1 MKKLFS
7 IFLLTLLS
15 LSVSA
20 QHHKVTLTANP
31 SHGGCVNFTTPPS
44 TLVGSVDN
52 YKVVTNTYNKGDI
65 VECYAAA
72 LEGFRFTAWKQ
83 GNAIVSTDNPMTFVM
98 GDEDLAYEA
107 VFVFNPLSPS
117 EPGSNYFNP
126 ETGEVRIINTDPNA
140 LANGSYYS
148 DSERA
153 GIYDLIKRLTND
165 IGTVKSL
172 TLIGQFPNLVYGDK
186 FLSRL
191 YNLESVDLSRTNI
204 KYVGGDA
211 LSLYTLETVI
221 LPASLT
227 EMDSSPVFAYEGALK
242 DVYCYAPVP
251 PQATRYSFITQRDTL
266 TWEEKTTDA
275 AIHVPIASVPLYKSA
290 EGWKD
295 LNIVPIEDGTLSIT
309 VQLPAEAAEGSYQN
323 MSLVLED
330 RATLLQTRYT
340 IGKQAYCVFTN
351 LPSNTSYH
359 LRLENAFGQALGEVN
374 NVPIDEESV
383 TVAFPPLKQLCNTAI
398 SVKDLDGNDLT
409 EKAQVKWTMADGTVI
424 GQHPTL
430 SNVLEGTSLVCKVLL
445 GEELAISYSTPAP
458 LAVTVQP
465 EGENS
470 LTCQLQPLSR
480 VTLTGKVVNGVTK
493 LPLAG
498 ASVVLRQMVGGLY
511 NRSSSTTT
519 DEEGRYSLPAYS
531 ENGTLSFSSVNCF
544 TQSIAVDAPTE
555 SETIETV
562 ALQPL
567 SGAVID
573 YVLTYTPTVAAGE
586 TPEKQ
591 ENYSDNN
598 VCFEIYNLTKR
609 QSVTQFVRQNNQL
622 IITDGAGIGDEL
634 RVTMTSLTNNY
645 SPVTTQCV
653 IDDTNYALLTLD
665 IIQRG
670 CMVATPAEGS
680 MAGMGLLYDSSGQL
694 LRQGVY
700 NYQNLTLNNLPE
712 GDYTLVSI
720 GATTFKSVLRLS
732 SLAETGL
739 TQGTDYLTNTLS
751 IHDGQQTNVNVGV
764 VHLLENGGD
773 YTVSSG
779 TYFMGNQSSMLI
791 GDYETLKARIQ
802 FKPEYASRVS
812 NVQLVVDLP
821 DGVSIVPGSLDG
833 YQLDGQRITINSE
846 GENYKRFCVTTANV
860 GSYRPSAF
868 VRFTLDG
875 EEFLHPIGTAFFE
888 TKRLTFGATGYTQSG
903 SVNIWGNLPKA
914 LRGCDLQIFD
924 NGVMVW
930 QGLVPETGKMEMETP
945 LYKPLNNSWHG
956 LTVKVFSP
964 ELGEL
969 ETNSRMVQCYNQVPI
984 LEEIVMDVPQSSMF
998 LLATTGTV
1006 SFYKRTGKA
1015 SSRSYTYFPTMPVF
1029 TFRAYFSDN
1038 DPEKVQNLWFNIFLN
1053 NGKVRRVKG
1062 TYDAGQNCWVCN
1074 SKFTSTALPVN
1085 VTASYNLVID
1095 DQKDYDTFID
1105 EQGSLSNQTALH
1117 VKELMTNHM
1126 TPTLLEDEE
1135 SHCSFVMANENGQK
1149 MLCETAVEDYEAIEA
1164 EMFRNDRI
1172 QFVQI
1177 DDGVVAFTVSES
1189 DEGIQMLCAD
1199 SKERF
1204 ATRIKLS
1211 NYNATAASSR
1221 KRSFKNPNVFDFGDG
1236 VLGLLGLDVYFD
1248 AEEFISQLLHKRQWN
1263 MRDQARYFNRAL
1275 NELDQNCLVS
1285 DDGVPRAAFTLEQK
1299 AMILNQLKE
1308 ILSFIKQYEVKSE
1321 NYIAE
1326 FRSAVLHK
1334 GVYDIG
1340 ILALGVA
1347 TGMYGDALAAQYA
1360 GKNVQ
1365 GITKIVVKLNDL
1377 ANSKAGDLIASGVQ
1391 FDVDAMMQMGIIN
1404 IDAMFGCDIRGVH
1417 KEAVAYMDEMHNFI
1431 MGQLNAVLQTEDAC
1445 WTANCRPQKPNEDPE
1460 DPENSEDPEDSDHPE
1475 EPEPDP
1481 DPEPDEPE
1489 PVEPEPTPSIDPQ
1502 GYVYEGVPS
1511 NRLAGATA
1519 TVYFKELAE
1528 DQNGNPVEDV
1538 IQWDS
1543 APFGQVNPQI
1553 TGADG
1558 MYQWFVPKGLWQV
1571 KVEKEGYETAY
1582 SEWLPVPP
1590 PQLDVNIAMKQSR
1603 APEVKDAK
1611 AYEEGINITF
1621 DKYMLPTLLTTDNIS
1636 VLQGGDP
1643 VEGTIEMQDK
1653 EATEGG
1659 DSLVS
1664 KVRFVPETPFTQN
1677 KVTLSISRNVQS
1689 YAYMLMSSDYEQE
1702 LDVELEVK
1710 ELKTDS
1716 VVRVTFG
1723 ESTVMNIKAL
1733 PVAAAAGKT
1742 VKAKVAN
1749 AIAAVNDTILV
1760 LSEQGEAQV
1769 EVTGRLLGE
1778 TVITFTLEGT
1788 DLTAQTIVRVKEK
1801 QVYPV
1806 VATPVAS
1813 LPSESTVEAGTQVTL
1828 TCETEN
1834 ARIWYTLDGSC
1845 PCVSETRIP
1854 YDGTAIVLAAVGDV
1868 TLKVTADAEGYLE
1881 SEVATYIYHVTPII
1895 ATIGAT
1901 EWTTYASDKALD
1913 FSAVTGLKAY
1923 IVTGHKDTGT
1933 TVTMEE
1939 VTSVPASTPVL
1950 LNGAATTYE
1959 IPWTAS
1965 STTDVSANKL
1975 KRGTGVA
1982 VGTESGVTR
1991 YVLDTNATTAVFK
2004 KIDSTQSIVVP
2015 TDKAYLEFG
2024 ETMETS
2030 ELTILGGSSLR
2041 EIKNEE
2047 SETGNAI
2054 YNLHGQRV
2062 SKPSK
2067 GIYIVNGNKIVLK

>member
-20 QHHKVTLTANP
+20 QYHKVTLTANP

-52 YKVVTNTYNKGDI
+52 YKVVTSTYNKGDI
-65 VECYAAA
+65 VDCYAVA

-295 LNIVPIEDGTLSIT
+295 LDIVPIEDGTLSIT

-383 TVAFPPLKQLCNTAI
+383 TVAFPPLKQLCNVAI

-465 EGENS
+465 GNENK

-1621 DKYMLPTLLTTDNIS
+1621 DKYMLPSLLTTDNIS

-1653 EATEGG
+1653 EATESG

-1664 KVRFVPETPFTQN
+1664 KVRFVPETPFNQN
-1677 KVTLSISRNVQS
+1677 KVTLCISRGVQS
-1689 YAYMLMSSDYEQE
+1689 YAYMLMPSDYEQE

-1716 VVRVTFG
+1716 IVRVTFG
-1723 ESTVMNIKAL
+1723 ESTVMSIKAL

-1813 LPSESTVEAGTQVTL
+1813 LPSGSTVEAGTQVTL

-1845 PCVSETRIP
+1845 PCVSGNRILYTEP
-1854 YDGTAIVLAAVGDV
+1854 IVLQEGDV
-1868 TLKVTADAEGYLE
+1868 TLKVMADAEGYIE
-1881 SEVATYIYHVTPII
+1881 SEVATYTYHVVGSTSII
-1895 ATIGAT
+1895 TIGEALFAT
-1901 EWTTYASDKALD
+1901 YVAPFDVDITTNESVKAY
-1913 FSAVTGLKAY
+1913 AVTAINDGRVTITETLAVPAGEAVVVRADEAGKYHVQKTTNAAIGTNLLKPAIEAIEAVEAGRLY
-1923 IVTGHKDTGT
+1923 VLTDGVDGVGFYPVVVGKTIPAGNGYL
-1933 TVTMEE
+1933 E
-1939 VTSVPASTPVL
+1939 VTAG
-1950 LNGAATTYE
+1950 GANFYPIGE
-1959 IPWTAS
+1959 IID
-1965 STTDVSANKL
+1965 DVKGL
-1975 KRGTGVA
+1975 VIEGLDGTH
-1982 VGTESGVTR
+1982 T
-1991 YVLDTNATTAVFK
+1991 
-2004 KIDSTQSIVVP
+2004 
-2015 TDKAYLEFG
+2015 
-2024 ETMETS
+2024 
-2030 ELTILGGSSLR
+2030 
-2041 EIKNEE
+2041 
-2047 SETGNAI
+2047 I
-2054 YNLHGQRV
+2054 YNLNGQRIGD
-2062 SKPSK
+2062 SRLKP
-2067 GIYIVNGNKIVLK
+2067 GIYIVNGNKIVIK